1 MSKRSQQP
9 SSPERVADYGL
20 EQVFALLRSQPF
32 HVAQQI
38 LIHIRRGTDI
48 HSILRYV
55 EYGSLRLQLM
65 LVPDTTFQFTS
76 PYLADMMPLFQGTDN
91 PYLSSRLYQALSA
104 EASQQGTEAVEH
116 AIYRVPYPGARIYD
130 PRISPELLKPS
141 KWTSVSSDHVFL
153 TRLLEAYLLYEYPLW
168 PCFHK
173 DHFLGDMTSGRTD
186 YCSPLLVNAILTAA
200 CHGMGTLQDR
210 AEFWNPKTHSYL
222 CMAET
227 RRLWKQE
234 QEQGVLS
241 LPSVQA
247 ATILG
252 RVYFANGM
260 DSMGW
265 STWTDAVAIANKLD
279 LYDIKP
285 HFSEKER
292 VSRTITAWGIFSQQS
307 FSCFYLMKPPLSRFP
322 PQDGLPNYEH
332 AQDFFGEIW
341 VKYPLVEHLIPIHL
355 GQTFLA
361 LIRLRCIM
369 NDVASKALP
378 EEDGQ
383 DEIDLQ
389 QASRYNSML
398 MQWFRELPEPLQ
410 PRNIAMPSHLL
421 LHMQFHNLITMTF
434 QPFLKH
440 EKSFNVFK
448 KIDAFQNQAGF
459 SPTKLFNTSKASL
472 QTLLHMFYHRHGF
485 DAYYIFLLQVLVQ
498 LGFDAVE
505 RLRTPEAQQE
515 HFPAVMKATRA
526 TLILCA
532 KGLRDQGRNFYLSE
546 LIFRILR
553 DEMNPVDVKLLRDW
567 ARVKNEEERE
577 ELMME
582 HIQSDYPVNVEAIT
596 CDPTERRLNR
606 LLKSMG
612 ELKLPGDGGPSSS
625 TQHVQQASRTWRTI
639 VF

>member
-1 MSKRSQQP
+1 CSLERPQCSQCRERQTPCNYLILPPARPDMSKRGQQRSSSQ
-9 SSPERVADYGL
+9 SVADHGL
-20 EQVFALLRSQPF
+20 EQIFALLRSQPF

-38 LIHIRRGTDI
+38 LIHVHRGTDV
-48 HSILRYV
+48 HSIVRHV

-76 PYLADMMPLFQGTDN
+76 PYLADMMPLFDSTDN

-104 EASQQGTEAVEH
+104 EASHQGTEIVEQTQH

-130 PRISPELLKPS
+130 PRISPQLLKPS
-141 KWTSVSSDHVFL
+141 KWTSVSSDDVFL

-173 DHFLGDMTSGRTD
+173 DHFLDDMTSGRTE

-210 AEFWNPKTHSYL
+210 AEFWNPKTYSYICL
-222 CMAET
+222 AET

-234 QEQGVLS
+234 QELGVLS

-252 RVYFANGM
+252 RIYFANGM

-265 STWTDAVAIANKLD
+265 RTWSDAVAIANKLD
-279 LYDIKP
+279 LFYMEPD
-285 HFSEKER
+285 FSEKER
-292 VSRTITAWGIFSQQS
+292 ASRTITAWGIFSQQS
-307 FSCFYLMKPPLSRFP
+307 FSCFYLMKPPLSRTP
-322 PQDGLPNYEH
+322 PQDGLPNYEQ
-332 AQDFFGEIW
+332 AQAFFGEIW
-341 VKYPLVEHLIPIHL
+341 VKYPLVEHL
-355 GQTFLA
+355 
-361 LIRLRCIM
+361 
-369 NDVASKALP
+369 
-378 EEDGQ
+378 
-383 DEIDLQ
+383 
-389 QASRYNSML
+389 
-398 MQWFRELPEPLQ
+398 
-410 PRNIAMPSHLL
+410 
-421 LHMQFHNLITMTF
+421 
-434 QPFLKH
+434 PFLKH
-440 EKSFNVFK
+440 EKSFNASNT
-448 KIDAFQNQAGF
+448 IDAFQKQAGF
-459 SPTKLFNTSKASL
+459 SPTKLFIASKASL

-485 DAYYIFLLQVLVQ
+485 EAYYIFLLQILVQ

-505 RLRTPEAQQE
+505 RLRTPEAQQK
-515 HFPAVMKATRA
+515 HFPVVMKATRA

-546 LIFRILR
+546 LIFRLLR
-553 DEMNPVDVKLLRDW
+553 DEMNPVDAKLLKDW
-567 ARVKNEEERE
+567 ARIKNEEERE

-582 HIQSDYPVNVEAIT
+582 HVQSDYPVNVEAIT
-596 CDPTERRLNR
+596 SDPSERRLNR

-625 TQHVQQASRTWRTI
+625 DQRGQQASRTWRSI